1 MNLRTK
7 VFLLISVIMAGFFS
21 VTLFFI
27 EHNLTQS
34 FVELEKQEAEKNLNR
49 VKDALNEKIKNLE
62 MKLTDWAQWDDS
74 YQFVLDR
81 NEEYVTSNL
90 QNNAFDILH
99 INFVL
104 YLDEKKEIFFKKF
117 IIDGQEKEFPEE
129 IVRHFEKDIEHNEI
143 TLSATHSEISSIDSG
158 KMIYSAQP
166 ITTSDGL
173 SSPNGIIIFGFLFDK
188 NNVAEIAQLTHL
200 QVSFAPYQ
208 SDKEDGFSL
217 ARSMLSHE
225 NVFFIPDS
233 KDKNVFSSYTVV
245 MNADDHPTIIFRVD
259 ALRDIYQKGQSS
271 IFLFTMIFVI
281 SGILFCGGILY
292 LLGHFVLNK
301 VLYLH
306 TAMHNIRQNSK
317 MKQKIELPGKDELSL
332 LAQEMDKTFESLEQ
346 KEENLRV

>member
-7 VFLLISVIMAGFFS
+7 VFLLISVVMAGFFS
-21 VTLFFI
+21 VTLFFV
-27 EHNLTQS
+27 EHDLTQS
-34 FVELEKQEAEKNLNR
+34 FVELEKQGAEKNLNR

-81 NEEYVTSNL
+81 NEKYVTSNL

-117 IIDGQEKEFPEE
+117 VIDGQEKEFPEE
-129 IVRHFEKDIEHNEI
+129 IVRHFERDVEKNEI
-143 TLSATHSEISSIDSG
+143 TLSTVHSELSSIDS
-158 KMIYSAQP
+158 KKIIYSAQP

-173 SSPNGIIIFGFLFDK
+173 SSPNGVIIFGFLFDK
-188 NNVAEIAQLTHL
+188 KNVSEIAQLTHL
-200 QVSFAPYQ
+200 QVSSAPYT
-208 SDKEDGFSL
+208 SEREDDFSL
-217 ARSMLSHE
+217 ARKMLSTE
-225 NVFFIPDS
+225 NPIFIPES
-233 KDKNVFSSYTVV
+233 KDKNVFSSYTAV
-245 MNADDHPTIIFRVD
+245 MNADGHPALIFRID
-259 ALRDIYQKGQSS
+259 ALRDIYKKGQSN
-271 IFLFTMIFVI
+271 ILLFTLVFII
-281 SGILFCGGILY
+281 SGVLFCGGIFY
-292 LLGHFVLNK
+292 LLGHFILNK

-306 TAMHNIRQNSK
+306 RAMYDIRHNGKIE
-317 MKQKIELPGKDELSL
+317 QKIELPGKDELSL